1 MPVTVDLSMTTFLS
15 MSPMPAPRG
24 AQSKE
29 IPVIVTLD
37 IETVPSQDPAMLEA
51 IRADLREN
59 FKAPSTLTK
68 EKACAELGM
77 TDPDK
82 IKYTSKDKA
91 LEMWVER
98 FRDEKLEETAQE
110 ELHKTCFDG
119 GKGHIAVIGLALDD
133 AEPISGY
140 CENSDGAFDISLERE
155 VISLAFDRISDA
167 YNSSCDMR
175 PVFVGHNIAGF
186 DLRFLFQRAVVLG
199 IKPPSIIPFHARPWD
214 PHIFDTMIS
223 WAGVGNRISLDNLCK
238 ALHIE
243 GKGGMDGSQVWG
255 AIQQGRIK
263 EVDEYCRHDVSIT
276 RAAYYRL
283 SFAQAA

>member
-1 MPVTVDLSMTTFLS
+1 MTNFF
-15 MSPMPAPRG
+15 
-24 AQSKE
+24 
-29 IPVIVTLD
+29 LD
-37 IETVPSQDPAMLEA
+37 IETVPSQDPAVLEA

-82 IKYTSKDKA
+82 IKSTSKDKA

-119 GKGHIAVIGLALDD
+119 GKGHIAVVG
-133 AEPISGY
+133 
-140 CENSDGAFDISLERE
+140 
-155 VISLAFDRISDA
+155 LAFDDRAPSAWTATDGSGNFNIARERDMLA
-167 YNSSCDMR
+167 VAFAEIFAAFNPSSDMR
-175 PVFVGHNIAGF
+175 PIFVGHNITGF

-199 IKPPSIIPFHARPWD
+199 IKPPSIIPFNARPWD
-214 PHIFDTMIS
+214 AHIFDTMTA
-223 WAGVGNRISLDNLCK
+223 WAGVGNRVSLDNLCK
-238 ALHIE
+238 ALGIK
-243 GKGGMDGSQVWG
+243 GKGGISGADVWPM
-255 AIQQGRIK
+255 IQQGRIA
-263 EVDEYCRHDVSIT
+263 EVAKYCKHDVEIT
-276 RAAYYRL
+276 REAFYRL